1 MLGYTFK
8 QMILFLTLFAFIAI
22 IIWCSYCCENECSN
36 NENDYN
42 HVAGVCKF
50 FPNVSDYGYNET
62 NYCDKDPDDDIRC
75 KLFTKIEDLHKN
87 MVKVLG
93 FMLGFYTA
101 TIMTRWW
108 SQISNLPSITD
119 VAMILQSTVISG
131 KILGTYLYYS
141 FCLLY
146 CISILFSNILR

>member
-1 MLGYTFK
+1 M
-8 QMILFLTLFAFIAI
+8 
-22 IIWCSYCCENECSN
+22 
-36 NENDYN
+36 
-42 HVAGVCKF
+42 CKLWLLDDF
-50 FPNVSDYGYNET
+50 FSIDET
-62 NYCDKDPDDDIRC
+62 NHCDKDPDDDIRC

-131 KILGTYLYYS
+131 KILGTY
-141 FCLLY
+141 
-146 CISILFSNILR
+146 